1 MMNHQ
6 IYFDLRTRK
15 SSGWYIQLKK
25 QTKKIVE
32 FGGTVTKERRRP
44 CLIPPGRVAM
54 EATAPRQDGEY
65 SSGSHGGGAW
75 HFDLRLSREAADR
88 FLTCHIY
95 KPLSR
100 RSGPSLGWE
109 DRLGHLSQL
118 GHTVSVGLQR
128 GLIGFLLQDG
138 PVCKCSTAWAI
149 WSVLSLNHM

>member
-32 FGGTVTKERRRP
+32 FGGTVPRNEG
-44 CLIPPGRVAM
+44 CRVWCEEEPWSTETGQRAL
-54 EATAPRQDGEY
+54 A
-65 SSGSHGGGAW
+65 GGAW
-75 HFDLRLSREAADR
+75 HFDLRLSHGAAAR